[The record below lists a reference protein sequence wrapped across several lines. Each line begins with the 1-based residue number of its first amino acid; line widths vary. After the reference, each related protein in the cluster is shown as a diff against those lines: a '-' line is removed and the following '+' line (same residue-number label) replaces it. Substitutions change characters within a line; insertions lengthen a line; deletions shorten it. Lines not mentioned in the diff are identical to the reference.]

1 MYENNQGGWYDFES
15 GSAKLDFFFVEKV
28 PVIFQ
33 TEINSEKYLHT
44 A

>member
-1 MYENNQGGWYDFES
+1 MKITREGGMILRVGVPS
-15 GSAKLDFFFVEKV
+15 LIFFVEKV
-28 PVIFQ
+28 PVILQ